1 MKEFDYISEYALDP
15 ERATAKLYD
24 LYRYRFIS
32 YIQHQFSTL
41 TAEDVEDIYNESIL
55 VVWENVGR
63 GKLTSGNI
71 RSSILTYIIG
81 VGSLKAKHLLSERKD
96 TQFVELKDTDYE
108 FGAELVD
115 YGESPVRQ
123 AVREILEK
131 LDTRCRNLLDLFYT
145 FGYEMATIAAKLGM
159 PNADTAKAQKYKCMK
174 RFEELY
180 NSTSM

>member
-1 MKEFDYISEYALDP
+1 MKEFDYISEYASDP
-15 ERATAKLYD
+15 ERATTKLYD

-63 GKLTSGNI
+63 GKLTSGNM

-81 VGSLKAKHLLSERKD
+81 VGSLKAKHILSERKD
-96 TQFVELKDTDYE
+96 QHFVAVKGGDDEPGVD
-108 FGAELVD
+108 LVD
-115 YGESPVRQ
+115 YGENPVRQ

-131 LDTRCRNLLDLFYT
+131 LDTRCRNLLDLFYAY
-145 FGYEMATIAAKLGM
+145 GYEMATIAAKLGM

>member
-1 MKEFDYISEYALDP
+1 MNEFDYISEYASDP

-24 LYRYRFIS
+24 LYRYSFVN

-41 TAEDVEDIYNESIL
+41 TAEDVDDIYNDSIL

-63 GKLTSGNI
+63 GKLTHENI
-71 RSSILTYIIG
+71 KSTMLTYLIG
-81 VGSLKAKHLLSERKD
+81 VGKRKAVHILSERKD
-96 TQFVELKDTDYE
+96 LQFVAVKDSEEKTGID
-108 FGAELVD
+108 LVD
-115 YGESPVRQ
+115 FGENPIRM

-131 LDTRCRNLLDLFYT
+131 LDTRCRNLLDLFYAY
-145 FGYEMATIAAKLGM
+145 GYEMATIAAKLGM